1 MIVDVEFGENSQS
14 FDVGF
19 EESGNNFLPGFGAIH
34 VVGGEK
40 GKSAYEIAVDN
51 GFEGTEE
58 EWLASLQGKDGQ
70 DGVDGKDGKSAYQI
84 AVDEGFDGSEAEWL
98 ASLNGKDGQD
108 GVDGKDGKS
117 AYQIAVDEGF
127 EGSEAEWLASLQ
139 GKDGQDGVDGKD
151 GTDGN
156 TPQKGVDYFTP
167 EDKAEMVKDVIAAL
181 PVYEGEVEDV

>member
-1 MIVDVEFGENSQS
+1 MIVDVEFEENSQS

-70 DGVDGKDGKSAYQI
+70 DGVDGKDG
-84 AVDEGFDGSEAEWL
+84 
-98 ASLNGKDGQD
+98 
-108 GVDGKDGKS
+108 
-117 AYQIAVDEGF
+117 
-127 EGSEAEWLASLQ
+127 
-139 GKDGQDGVDGKD
+139 
-151 GTDGN
+151 TDGN

-181 PVYEGEVEDV
+181 PVYEGEVESV